1 MSPQLTVV
9 NYSAHS
15 SDQSPN
21 VNIPFIVENDPAR
34 GGDAAGQGARLNLG
48 AIVALSAFS
57 GFVFLAAVIGVIV
70 CMVKK

>member
-1 MSPQLTVV
+1 MYLFISR
-9 NYSAHS
+9 S

-21 VNIPFIVENDPAR
+21 VNIPFLVENDPAR
-34 GGDAAGQGARLNLG
+34 GDAAHGARLNMG